1 LPGHSGNLFSLLS
14 RKPDEGGPMAKQTT
28 ITVETSSLL
37 ILQGRISRRAW
48 CPQCGAEGEMV
59 AMDNTNV
66 ISNLDQ
72 RAMEQWLNSGELHR
86 TNAPDG
92 SSVICLNSLLACLQN
107 TNPAN
112 CGLPRLPNKEKEKT

>member
-1 LPGHSGNLFSLLS
+1 
-14 RKPDEGGPMAKQTT
+14 MAKQTT

-66 ISNLDQ
+66 ISNLDH

>member
-1 LPGHSGNLFSLLS
+1 
-14 RKPDEGGPMAKQTT
+14 MAKQTT

-48 CPQCGAEGEMV
+48 CPQCAAEEDMIAV
-59 AMDNTNV
+59 ENTRA

-72 RAMEQWLNSGELHR
+72 RALERWLTSGELHR

>member
-1 LPGHSGNLFSLLS
+1 
-14 RKPDEGGPMAKQTT
+14 MAKQTT

-48 CPQCGAEGEMV
+48 CPQCAAEEDMIV
-59 AMDNTNV
+59 VENTRA

-72 RAMEQWLNSGELHR
+72 RVLERCLTSGELHR

-92 SSVICLNSLLACLQN
+92 YSVICLNSLLACLQN

-112 CGLPRLPNKEKEKT
+112 CGLPRLPDTEKKKRRKHEI

>member
-1 LPGHSGNLFSLLS
+1 
-14 RKPDEGGPMAKQTT
+14 MAKQTT

-37 ILQGRISRRAW
+37 ILQGGISRRAW
-48 CPQCGAEGEMV
+48 CPQCAAEEDMIAVENTGA
-59 AMDNTNV
+59 

-72 RAMEQWLNSGELHR
+72 RALERWLTSGELHR

-92 SSVICLNSLLACLQN
+92 SSLICLNSLLVCLQS

-112 CGLPRLPNKEKEKT
+112 CGLPQLPNTEKERK

>member
-1 LPGHSGNLFSLLS
+1 
-14 RKPDEGGPMAKQTT
+14 MAKQTT

-48 CPQCGAEGEMV
+48 CPQCATEEDMITLE
-59 AMDNTNV
+59 NTRA
-66 ISNLDQ
+66 ISTLD
-72 RAMEQWLNSGELHR
+72 RPALERWLASGELHR

-92 SSVICLNSLLACLQN
+92 SSVVCLNSLLACLQN

-112 CGLPRLPNKEKEKT
+112 CGLPWLPDTEKEKT

>member
-1 LPGHSGNLFSLLS
+1 
-14 RKPDEGGPMAKQTT
+14 MAKQTT

-37 ILQGRISRRAW
+37 ILLGRISCRAW
-48 CPQCGAEGEMV
+48 CPQCGGEEDMITV
-59 AMDNTNV
+59 ENTRA
-66 ISNLDQ
+66 ISNLKQ
-72 RAMEQWLNSGELHR
+72 RALERWLTSGELHR

-112 CGLPRLPNKEKEKT
+112 CGLPRLPNTEKEKT